1 MSRPWLTVGCATGLI
16 ALLTGCGTLP
26 SGVAQHTVVLGST
39 QESITVALP
48 VIRGHLWWRTEN
60 QGWQRLSW
68 KAPPA
73 TLPTPLRDTVAWT
86 HDLSEGQWPGTPL
99 PSTWA
104 AWAGHVGS
112 PSGWLVTNVPAN
124 GGPAHPVAIDVFL
137 PEKAP
142 YHGYGVLSVFWT
154 EQRGHWLA
162 TVRNPEALPAT
173 TNLHTLWKRA
183 Q

>member
-1 MSRPWLTVGCATGLI
+1 MTWRWFMAGSVIVLMA
-16 ALLTGCGTLP
+16 AGCGTASP
-26 SGVAQHTVVLGST
+26 SGLANQSVILGST
-39 QESITVALP
+39 HQSVTVALP
-48 VIRGHLWWRTEN
+48 VSQGRVWWRV
-60 QGWQRLSW
+60 GSRRWQQSPVEV
-68 KAPPA
+68 PPA
-73 TLPTPLRDTVAWT
+73 TMPTPLRQTLAWAQE
-86 HDLSEGQWPGTPL
+86 LAAGQWPGTPL
-99 PSTWA
+99 PNDWA

-112 PSGWLVTNVPAN
+112 PRGWLVTNVPAN